1 MRNEMTLLSHLAWEQ
16 THDLSGFSQ
25 GALFPILCPREAGA
39 LNELSKRFQQKVQL
53 VAHPVGIGRQ
63 LLRRLRPASSPETAR
78 SPFREAG
85 L

>member
-39 LNELSKRFQQKVQL
+39 LNELSKRLQQKVQL
-53 VAHPVGIGRQ
+53 VVRM
-63 LLRRLRPASSPETAR
+63 LS
-78 SPFREAG
+78 
-85 L
+85 